1 MQPYNYSMNV
11 PNPAGNIM
19 TGVMQGVQLASGIEN
34 FKQNQAMKQYNSEL
48 SGLYGQDVDKQ
59 AFAQQMIEKYPQFAQ
74 NTVKAKVVLDQQEKV
89 KLMQGDLASLSANK
103 NATAE
108 DYSAMILKYP
118 QLSDQ
123 FKQSYDLLN
132 QGKKDSA
139 LKQATQLYGAINSG
153 NTDLAK
159 QILETKIT
167 AAENANLPDEAATA
181 KALLSQINI
190 NPEAAKT
197 TAGLFLSYADPEAFK
212 KFQESSKIQTE
223 TKIAE
228 TYAEREMQ
236 VKEENLAIDKDKN
249 KLRALELQKDKEGNQ
264 IEREKLQLQVDELK
278 LKIQDKE
285 KNITQAQRDLEAEG
299 SGALA
304 DVDRGITLLTNI
316 VEHPSFETAVG
327 MSGVVSTIIP
337 GTGAYDVK
345 KMLETAESQT
355 FMTEIQKMKGLGALS
370 ENEGKKA
377 SAAATSLDNWQSEKQ
392 LKKNITLLVYTL
404 KTAKSR
410 LEKKYQKAPTK
421 TETPQQTTG
430 DQTLD
435 DLMKKYLK

>member
-11 PNPAGNIM
+11 PNPAGNVM

-34 FKQNQAMKQYNSEL
+34 FKNQQVMKQYNSEL

-74 NTVKAKVVLDQQEKV
+74 NTMKAMTVLDQQEQT
-89 KLMQGDLASLSANK
+89 KLMQGDLATLAANK

-108 DYSAMILKYP
+108 DYSKMILKYP
-118 QLSDQ
+118 QLGDQ
-123 FKQSYDLLN
+123 FKQSYDMLN

-139 LKQATQLYGAINSG
+139 LKSATNLYSAISSG
-153 NTDLAK
+153 NIDVAK
-159 QILETKIT
+159 QLLQTKIT
-167 AAENANLPDEAATA
+167 AAENANLPDEATTA
-181 KALLSQINI
+181 KLLLQQLNI
-190 NPEAAKT
+190 SPEAAKT
-197 TAGLFLSYADPEAFK
+197 TAGLFLSYADPDSFK
-212 KFQESSKIQTE
+212 KYQESLKTQTE
-223 TKIAE
+223 ANIAS
-228 TYAEREMQ
+228 TYAEREMSL
-236 VKEENLAIDKDKN
+236 KEENLALDKQKN
-249 KLRALELQKDKEGNQ
+249 QLRALELQKDKEGNA

-278 LKIQDKE
+278 LKINE
-285 KNITQAQRDLEAEG
+285 KNTKLQTQKRDLEAEG
-299 SGALA
+299 SGAIA
-304 DVDRGITLLTNI
+304 DVDRGITLLTDI
-316 VEHPSFETAVG
+316 IEHPSFETAVG
-327 MSGVVSTIIP
+327 ISGPLTTWVP

-392 LKKNITLLVYTL
+392 LKKNINLLVDTL

-410 LEKKYQKAPTK
+410 LEKKYQKTPTK
-421 TETPQQTTG
+421 TEIPQTSG
-430 DQTLD
+430 DQVLD